1 VAHSLTNLGGA
12 LIYQNRFSEA
22 QGYLQEAIEL
32 SRQAGD
38 TWFLGTET
46 ALLGIAKVGL
56 GELDPALTLARQ
68 ALRLH
73 RDLGERTEVLPGL
86 MGVMAVA
93 AIRGEIARTAR
104 LSGVIDAQR
113 WTSDWTKRY
122 LHAARAAAD
131 PGEWNRQWEIGR
143 TMSVEEG
150 VAYALEEDA

>member
-1 VAHSLTNLGGA
+1 
-12 LIYQNRFSEA
+12 
-22 QGYLQEAIEL
+22 
-32 SRQAGD
+32 
-38 TWFLGTET
+38 
-46 ALLGIAKVGL
+46 
-56 GELDPALTLARQ
+56 
-68 ALRLH
+68 
-73 RDLGERTEVLPGL
+73 